1 MARGAEM
8 LETGCLE
15 LVGLIDQFD
24 VYIYI
29 SMPIVSL
36 IIYYCYCLC
45 FGKGHCD

>member
-8 LETGCLE
+8 LGTGCLE

-29 SMPIVSL
+29 YAYSIFNHLLSL
-36 IIYYCYCLC
+36 L
-45 FGKGHCD
+45 FVFRKRT